1 MGPKNHNR
9 RFPNDM
15 MTVHQ
20 WGVMAVVLKT
30 LSAVLFVCAVTC
42 CCSASRTA
50 VDATKL
56 KAVEGVWATL
66 PIYPGTVE
74 VDSSRSSYDDR
85 VWVEKNYKSD
95 ATFDDLKRF
104 YIGTL
109 SRAGW
114 QFVGERELKDRG
126 RFRGE
131 QLLEFRKGG
140 FELDLQYAG
149 TRKADLGWDYS
160 IDVTSP

>member
-1 MGPKNHNR
+1 
-9 RFPNDM
+9 
-15 MTVHQ
+15 
-20 WGVMAVVLKT
+20 MAVVLKT
-30 LSAVLFVCAVTC
+30 LSVILFVGAVTC
-42 CCSASRTA
+42 GCSASRTT
-50 VDATKL
+50 VDESKL

-66 PIYPGTVE
+66 PTYPGTVE
-74 VDSSRSSYDDR
+74 VDSSRSSYEGR
-85 VWVEKNYKSD
+85 VWVEKNYQSD
-95 ATFDDLKRF
+95 APFDDLKRF
-104 YIGTL
+104 YTDNL
-109 SRAGW
+109 TQSGW

>member
-1 MGPKNHNR
+1 
-9 RFPNDM
+9 
-15 MTVHQ
+15 
-20 WGVMAVVLKT
+20 MAVVLKT
-30 LSAVLFVCAVTC
+30 LSVILFVCVATC
-42 CCSASRTA
+42 GCSASRTA

-66 PIYPGTVE
+66 PIYPGMIE
-74 VDSSRSSYDDR
+74 VNNSSSSYDDR

-95 ATFDDLKRF
+95 APFDDLKRF
-104 YIGTL
+104 YTEKL
-109 SRAGW
+109 TQSGW

-131 QLLEFRKGG
+131 QLLEFRKGS
-140 FELDLQYAG
+140 FEIDLQYAG

-160 IDVTSP
+160 IDITSP